1 VEDCKRSIKPFFLED
16 FVQLDQEESQ
26 QGQDSQMDEIG
37 QPEGLHAIRE
47 AVSAV
52 PESSLDEDVLM
63 GDDAALNE
71 SRQAALSE
79 PCELQSPPPRCE
91 GDVEDESE
99 CALQPNFCVA
109 SLQANRASLHKK
121 ASRITAARHE

>member
-37 QPEGLHAIRE
+37 QPEGLHDIRE
-47 AVSAV
+47 AVSA
-52 PESSLDEDVLM
+52 ESSLDEDVLM
-63 GDDAALNE
+63 GDDAVLNE
-71 SRQAALSE
+71 RGQAALSE
-79 PCELQSPPPRCE
+79 PCELQLPPPRCE
-91 GDVEDESE
+91 VNVEGESE
-99 CALQPNFCVA
+99 RALQPNFCVA
-109 SLQANRASLHKK
+109 SLQVNRASLHKK